1 MDGLLIKINYDFL
14 QNLKRQGL
22 IPYNIRVKY
31 VSRDSKQTTALSKT
45 FATHEAF
52 DAFHAPVL
60 NALRYLCSAGEF
72 PIIQNLEIRNT
83 NLNFINSYAWYD
95 ITTTKRLI
103 KTIQRDPVRQ
113 SIYEALT
120 QKYVDLQ
127 TKSINIYGANVK
139 KGIADRLNSYVDPC
153 YVDAGYVSPNHT

>member
-1 MDGLLIKINYDFL
+1 MDGLLIKINFDFL

-52 DAFHAPVL
+52 DLFHAPIL
-60 NALRYLCSAGEF
+60 NAARYLCSAGEF

-95 ITTTKRLI
+95 ITSTKRLV

-113 SIYEALT
+113 AIYESLT

-139 KGIADRLNSYVDPC
+139 KGITDRLNSYVDPC